1 MKKKLKRYLFII
13 VFASIVALSVTVYNR
28 YYVINE
34 DTLYE
39 AHLRI
44 VSTKSD
50 GQTKFGSAV
59 IFDGDRDYYYALTN
73 HHVVDG
79 SNNVDAIDYMNN
91 RYDVEVINST
101 ATFDL
106 AMIKIER
113 SERLRTLDFADD
125 IENDSEVIAIGYP
138 QSIFTL
144 TDGVISNIEQIDHEV
159 TIDVIHHSAVIDHGS
174 SGGALVNNN
183 YEIVGINFAGYV
195 DANDVVTE
203 SYAIP
208 SARLITYIDSIDYA

>member
-1 MKKKLKRYLFII
+1 MKKRFKRYLFVL
-13 VFASIVALSVTVYNR
+13 VFATIIALSITIYDRFIRVD
-28 YYVINE
+28 E
-34 DTLYE
+34 DTLYQ

-44 VSTKSD
+44 VSTSTD

-59 IFDGDRDYYYALTN
+59 IFDDDRNYYYALTN

-79 SNNVDAIDYMNN
+79 SNNVDAIDYKNN
-91 RYDVEVINST
+91 RYDVEVINSR
-101 ATFDL
+101 ASFDL
-106 AMIKIER
+106 AIIKIER
-113 SERLRTLDFADD
+113 IERLRKLDFAD
-125 IENDSEVIAIGYP
+125 EVIIDSDVIAVGYP

-144 TDGVISNIEQIDHEV
+144 TEGVISTIETIDHEV
-159 TIDVIHHSAVIDHGS
+159 TVDVIHHSAVIDHGS
-174 SGGALVNNN
+174 SGGALINSD

-208 SARLITYIDSIDYA
+208 STRIISYITSVDYA